1 VIICAALYTAVQFQL
16 AITYSLIIG
25 LFIFGF
31 IFAIN
36 SSIHSY
42 LILAYT
48 KTEEVALNVGFYY
61 MANACGRLTGT
72 LLSGLA
78 YLYAGL
84 PACLITATVLTLIAM
99 IIHNFV
105 FLLFLYLFFI
115 LLEMTSSSQP
125 LLNIRKWNRKS

>member
-99 IIHNFV
+99 IIHLKLPKQFT
-105 FLLFLYLFFI
+105 I
-115 LLEMTSSSQP
+115 
-125 LLNIRKWNRKS
+125 